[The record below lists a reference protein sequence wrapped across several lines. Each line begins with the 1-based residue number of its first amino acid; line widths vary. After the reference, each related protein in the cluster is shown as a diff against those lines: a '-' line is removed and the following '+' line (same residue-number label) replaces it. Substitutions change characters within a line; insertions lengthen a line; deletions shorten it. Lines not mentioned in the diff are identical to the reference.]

1 MSTLGSLRRGKEG
14 GAPLSPCVS
23 RPRGLH
29 QAGTVWP
36 SWLPPLGVG
45 PGGQGLAGGAGLVTG
60 AGSTKAPGIGRQ
72 VPWVA
77 EQGPREVTTREGR
90 DWNLQSQVTLAE
102 GSPPP
107 VTAFTGTLPLWV
119 QAVPSKGSRYVWGRA
134 PDPSPLPAT

>member
-107 VTAFTGTLPLWV
+107 
-119 QAVPSKGSRYVWGRA
+119 
-134 PDPSPLPAT
+134 